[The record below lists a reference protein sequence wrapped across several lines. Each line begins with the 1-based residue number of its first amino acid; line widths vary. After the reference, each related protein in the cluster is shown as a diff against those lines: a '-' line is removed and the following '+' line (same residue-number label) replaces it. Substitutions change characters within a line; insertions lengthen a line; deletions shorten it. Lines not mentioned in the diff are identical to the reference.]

1 VSTHE
6 IDPAIAPE
14 LRLQPSRAA
23 QRARQAL
30 PAIRITLVS
39 IIVALVFENLL
50 EALSANPYLWTA
62 TIEGLLTWLRTL
74 ATMATVI
81 LIWLGMALMITVID
95 RAPWPR
101 DFLLPVVLLALLHVL
116 IGTIDSESAHVWL
129 YAAAGG
135 PVIAASMIWLD
146 ARGDVRI
153 QARPANRRAWAL
165 AARIQMLLAALTLLG
180 AMLVHAGV
188 LDAAGAIVLTAAYL
202 LGQSIGIANLM
213 RAWRALVERAL

>member
-6 IDPAIAPE
+6 IDPAMAPE

-23 QRARQAL
+23 QRAREAL

-50 EALSANPYLWTA
+50 EVLSANPYLWTV

-74 ATMATVI
+74 ATTATVI

-95 RAPWPR
+95 RAPFPR

-116 IGTIDSESAHVWL
+116 IGTIESESAHAWL

-135 PVIAASMIWLD
+135 QVIGASMIWLD
-146 ARGDVRI
+146 ARGDARI

-165 AARIQMLLAALTLLG
+165 SVRFQVTLAALTWLG

-188 LDAAGAIVLTAAYL
+188 LDARAGVVLTAAYL
-202 LGQSIGIANLM
+202 LGQSIHVAYLM